1 MARRRR
7 YNRKRRKGSFAFL
20 YKLLAFVLI
29 CGAIGLA
36 LAMFFRIDDIE
47 ISGNSRYS
55 NEQIAA
61 AAQIKAGDNLF
72 FLSQNNIFQQIFSDA
87 AARIR
92 QQLPYVETVQFR
104 RVLPSKLVVQI
115 TECRDPVAIKQ
126 DGTVYLLCD
135 RGNIVDTVSAAKW
148 SQYIQIEGLTLLNP
162 QVGSEARASATQ
174 QAVLDQLLSMLV
186 LLDDKGMLHEVQVI
200 DLSDAARITMQYM
213 GRFQVEFL
221 WDADFNYKLDY
232 LAAVVEKLE
241 ANEKGTIDMTQDGKA
256 SFIPS

>member
-1 MARRRR
+1 
-7 YNRKRRKGSFAFL
+7 
-20 YKLLAFVLI
+20 
-29 CGAIGLA
+29 
-36 LAMFFRIDDIE
+36 MFFRIDDIE

-72 FLSQNNIFQQIFSDA
+72 VLNKYDA

-104 RVLPSKLVVQI
+104 RVLPSKLVVQV

>member
-72 FLSQNNIFQQIFSDA
+72 FLNKYDA
-87 AARIR
+87 AAR
-92 QQLPYVETVQFR
+92 TR
-104 RVLPSKLVVQI
+104 RN
-115 TECRDPVAIKQ
+115 C
-126 DGTVYLLCD
+126 
-135 RGNIVDTVSAAKW
+135 TVS
-148 SQYIQIEGLTLLNP
+148 T
-162 QVGSEARASATQ
+162 
-174 QAVLDQLLSMLV
+174 
-186 LLDDKGMLHEVQVI
+186 
-200 DLSDAARITMQYM
+200 
-213 GRFQVEFL
+213 
-221 WDADFNYKLDY
+221 
-232 LAAVVEKLE
+232 
-241 ANEKGTIDMTQDGKA
+241 
-256 SFIPS
+256 